1 MCHACIIA
9 TIYIYNCMNIF
20 CMRRALV
27 FEYEPLDVMTFEGD
41 DETVSLKCNASSNSK
56 HIRTS

>member
-1 MCHACIIA
+1 
-9 TIYIYNCMNIF
+9 MNIF
-20 CMRRALV
+20 CRLRALV

-56 HIRTS
+56 YTRTA